1 MIQTYK
7 DITYNLARS
16 DRKTMSIYVELDGR
30 VSVRAPKDLEISKIN
45 KIIDLKSYWIYTSLS
60 EVEQLNGS
68 KVKRQMVDGEGFLY
82 LGKSYRLKI
91 DKQLATPLALAQG
104 YFILDEDHISRAK
117 SHFINFYKEEAK
129 KLIPKR
135 VDYYKKKLGVNP
147 NKIRVMELKNRW
159 ASRGKS
165 GLNFHWKMMLAPIS
179 IIDYVIVHEL
189 AHYLKEDH
197 SDEFWEIVESVMPNY
212 KDKKEWLKINGAGLD
227 V

>member
-7 DITYNLARS
+7 DITYSLARS
-16 DRKTMSIYVELDGR
+16 DRKTMSIYVEPDGR
-30 VSVRAPKDLEISKIN
+30 VSVRAPKNLEIRKIN
-45 KIIDLKSYWIYTSLS
+45 KILDLKSYWIYTSLS

-68 KVKRQMVDGEGFLY
+68 KVKRQMIGGEGFLY

-91 DKQLATPLALAQG
+91 NKELATPLALTQG
-104 YFILDEDHISRAK
+104 YFNLDENHISKAK

-129 KLIPKR
+129 KIIPER

-159 ASRGKS
+159 ASRGKG
-165 GLNFHWKMMLAPIS
+165 GLNFHWKMILAPIS

-197 SDEFWEIVESVMPNY
+197 SDEFWEIVESIMPNY
-212 KDKKEWLKINGAGLD
+212 KDKKEWLKMNGAGLD